1 MAKNNGTILVER
13 ETFEMKGNTYFSYF
27 IRGNVRGKD
36 VKVSIVPP
44 DKGGYTVLD
53 IVFGDANT
61 ANLMVKPFEIKD
73 DATIIDVHV
82 TVKFGVKIND
92 IAYNLQKKVKNSVES
107 YAGLDNITVNVFV
120 DGIENENAPKED
132 KEEEKAL

>member
-73 DATIIDVHV
+73 DATGRV
-82 TVKFGVKIND
+82 
-92 IAYNLQKKVKNSVES
+92 IAGNSFSVFACDENGEVYECAIKPARKS
-107 YAGLDNITVNVFV
+107 DKTLLDMIV
-120 DGIENENAPKED
+120 A
-132 KEEEKAL
+132 KAQA